1 MNGGV
6 AVAGD
11 RHASRSGNFS
21 VRQTENLSTER
32 IQRALMLNAGMRS
45 PLKCGAFSFSSRRLS
60 EKTRTYP
67 WLRSAS
73 PSSPPKN
80 CHRRLIFERCI
91 DILSNERAGR
101 TLSRGTDTTVREVE
115 EN

>member
-73 PSSPPKN
+73 PSSPPKIVIAASSSSVASTS
-80 CHRRLIFERCI
+80 C
-91 DILSNERAGR
+91 R
-101 TLSRGTDTTVREVE
+101 TKGPGEH
-115 EN
+115 